1 MLDVLQKQSK
11 LEKSGEVKISPE
23 DKILAISQDTGMF
36 FNIMLKTMGAKKVLE
51 IGTSVGYS
59 TLWFADAIK
68 QNTNSFSEKPIV
80 TIDENHSKIK
90 KAEKNFRET
99 NVEDIIEIKEG
110 HALNILKEILYKYKK
125 SDKRQANQLDFV
137 FVDADKENLIEY
149 FDLVLPMVRVGG
161 IIAVDNML
169 YPEQFRP
176 IMKKYADYVRSRSN
190 VQSVMLPIGNGE
202 EITIKTG

>member
-1 MLDVLQKQSK
+1 
-11 LEKSGEVKISPE
+11 
-23 DKILAISQDTGMF
+23 
-36 FNIMLKTMGAKKVLE
+36 
-51 IGTSVGYS
+51 
-59 TLWFADAIK
+59 
-68 QNTNSFSEKPIV
+68 
-80 TIDENHSKIK
+80 ENHSKVK
-90 KAEKNFRET
+90 KAEKNFREA

-125 SDKRQANQLDFV
+125 SDKRPANQLDFV